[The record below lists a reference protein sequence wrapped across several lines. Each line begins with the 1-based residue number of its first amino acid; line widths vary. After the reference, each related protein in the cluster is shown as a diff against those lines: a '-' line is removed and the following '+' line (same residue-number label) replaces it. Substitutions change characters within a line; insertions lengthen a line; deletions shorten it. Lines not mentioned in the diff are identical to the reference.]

1 MRQLARNKVFSSLN
15 ILGLSLGMAMAILIA
30 TFIRNEFQNDTW
42 MTDSDR
48 VYRVFRVRDGNT
60 AWTPARLAEKMRAD
74 YPEVE
79 STTGYAPH
87 GEHLISYKGNE
98 TYEEEIAL
106 VDSTFFE
113 VLKMDFLYG
122 DPKTA
127 LDQPNAMVITDRFAK
142 QIFGAANPMGEVIQ
156 YDSED
161 DYIITGVLDIGDKQS
176 HITSNVY
183 KRFQYYSETWRGN
196 NRATYALLKPGTNP
210 EVLAQKIDADVTP
223 IIQAEFE
230 RNGVSKKAEDL
241 YRWALQ
247 PLSDVYLKSVGYTS
261 ITPVKG
267 SIRRVYIF
275 GMIAML
281 ILLVA
286 IINYIN
292 LTTARA
298 TQRSKEVG
306 VKKVSGADR
315 SSLTAQ
321 FITES
326 IFQALVAGVFALL
339 IAEITLPLFNSILDR
354 ELQVLFGDPLLII
367 FGTLASYP
375 AFVMSAYRP
384 VTALKSN
391 FMKAGKNGMFRKV
404 LVTSQF
410 TVTITLLI
418 VMAFIYRQVN
428 YMNQKDLGFK
438 ASQVMTIPLAV
449 DTTFVKL
456 YDMKEQ
462 FKQIPGV
469 EEVVTASF
477 FPGSQL
483 PDWNM
488 LIQGNN
494 ADAIPRVLFAGGDFD
509 ECLDIEMVEGR
520 FIDDEIQDDWIG
532 NFVVNEEFVRRYN
545 VENPIGA
552 KVRFDWQEEYGQI
565 VGVMKDF
572 HYLGLSEEIEPLV
585 MNARGWR
592 SNLGIK
598 LSTANLDQTI
608 ESIKNLWTQVEP
620 EYPLRYS
627 FLDEDFAMQYA
638 DQQRFGKA
646 IQYST
651 LLTLFIAL
659 LGLFGLTAFTVERR
673 SREIGVRKV
682 LGATV
687 AGIVSLLAKDFMKLI
702 GIAAVIAIPLA
713 YFLANQWLADF
724 AYRTQLVWWVFAGA
738 GLLILGVGFL
748 TVVVHSMRAALTNPV
763 DSLRSE

>member
-1 MRQLARNKVFSSLN
+1 
-15 ILGLSLGMAMAILIA
+15 MAILIA
-30 TFIRNEFQNDTW
+30 TFIRSEFQNDMW
-42 MTDSDR
+42 MADSDR
-48 VYRVFRVRDGNT
+48 VYRGFRVRDGNT
-60 AWTPARLAEKMRAD
+60 AWTPARLAEKMRTD

-87 GEHLISYKGNE
+87 GEHLLTYKGNDI
-98 TYEEEIAL
+98 YEEEIAL

-142 QIFGAANPMGEVIQ
+142 QIFGAANPMGEVMQ

-176 HITSNVY
+176 HITTNVY
-183 KRFQYYSETWRGN
+183 KRFQYYSDTWRGN

-210 EVLAQKIDADVTP
+210 DVLAQKIDADVTP

-281 ILLVA
+281 VLLVA

-306 VKKVSGADR
+306 VKKVSGAHR

-321 FITES
+321 FVTES
-326 IFQALVAGVFALL
+326 IFQALLAGGFALL
-339 IAEITLPLFNSILDR
+339 IAEMTLPLFNSILDR
-354 ELQVLFGDPLLII
+354 ELNLLLGNPLLIVL
-367 FGTLASYP
+367 GTIALSVITGVVAGSYP
-375 AFVMSAYRP
+375 AFVMSAYTP

-391 FMKAGKNGMFRKV
+391 FMKAGKNGMFRKI

-438 ASQVMTIPLAV
+438 ASQVMTIPLAG

-469 EEVVTASF
+469 EEVVTASV

-488 LIQGNN
+488 LIQGRNE
-494 ADAIPRVLFAGGDFD
+494 DVIPRVLFAGGDFD

-520 FIDDEIQDDWIG
+520 FIDDQIQDDWIG

-545 VENPIGA
+545 VENPIGT

-572 HYLGLSEEIEPLV
+572 HYLGLSQEIEPLV

-608 ESIKNLWTQVEP
+608 ESIKKLWTQVEP

-651 LLTLFIAL
+651 LMTLFIAL

-682 LGATV
+682 LGASV

-702 GIAAVIAIPLA
+702 GVAAVIAIPLA
-713 YFLANQWLADF
+713 YFLSNHWLADF

-748 TVVVHSMRAALTNPV
+748 TVVVQSMRAALTNPV
-763 DSLRSE
+763 ESLRSE